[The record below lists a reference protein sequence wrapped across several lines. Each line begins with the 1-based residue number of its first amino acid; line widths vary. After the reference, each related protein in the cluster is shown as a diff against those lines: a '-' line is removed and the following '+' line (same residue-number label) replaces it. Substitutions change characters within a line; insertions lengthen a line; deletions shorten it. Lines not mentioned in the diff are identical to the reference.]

1 MSRTLL
7 LTIDSLINLILGALL
22 MVFPQRLVSILGV
35 PQADSAFYPS
45 LLGGILF
52 GVGLALWI
60 ERRRQKTAVVGLGLG
75 GAIAINLSGAIVLA
89 VWLLAADLGLPLRGL
104 VFLWSVVVLLVAVS
118 AVEIG
123 NVWRNRE
130 AA

>member
-45 LLGGILF
+45 ILGGILF